1 MVKEKIHRLL
11 FSPAIGDLR
20 RWSKPCRFSIFAI
33 CILKFLLAGCCL
45 LIPLATR
52 GLIDG
57 AASQNGQRL
66 GWCAG
71 VLVLTVLGIRGL
83 SLGISILSIRVNAD
97 LQKGLREMVLR
108 ELMKKQYAS
117 LSAFHSGEL
126 VSRILSDV
134 TVVKNGILEIL
145 PGMVTMAVS
154 FFGAAILLIGMDW
167 RFAVVL
173 VAGGLLGLA
182 LIVLM
187 ESPLKTRHAAVQEA
201 EAKYHASLQET
212 LENLLLVKASGSGK
226 RMERQV
232 GEKQN
237 HLAAVQREKGY
248 LNAAMNHGIHL
259 TFQLSWLL
267 CLLWGGVGIYRGEIT
282 YGMLAAM
289 LQLVNQVQGPISGVA
304 GLAGQAYAAVSSAER
319 IRELL
324 ALPEEPRTVRRELDG
339 GVLTEL
345 RLENVQFG
353 YDKESGPVLRR
364 LNRIIHAGDF
374 VAVTGLSGE
383 GKTTLFRLLLG
394 VYQPD
399 GGSVSLLL
407 HSPGEKQPRSVPIGV
422 WTRKFFAYVPQGNTL
437 FSGTLRENIAMFT
450 ESADEE
456 TILAAAQTACLKE
469 WVSSLPDGLDTML
482 GERGLGVSEGQAQ
495 RIAIARAILTQAPV
509 LLLDEC
515 TSALDEQ
522 TEAQLLSNLSRL
534 KGRTCLMI
542 THRKAVLAVCD
553 YSLRVEHG
561 TVTQSDPT
569 EVCHAVE

>member
-1 MVKEKIHRLL
+1 MREKLHRL
-11 FSPAIGDLR
+11 FHSPAAGDLR
-20 RWSKPCRFSIFAI
+20 RWSRPCRRSIVWI
-33 CILKFLLAGCCL
+33 CILKSLLSALSL
-45 LIPLATR
+45 LIPLSTR

-57 AASQNGQRL
+57 AASHDAARL
-66 GWCAG
+66 GRSAA
-71 VLVLTVLGIRGL
+71 VLLLAAMGIRGL
-83 SLGISILSIRVNAD
+83 SLAVHRLSIRANAA
-97 LQKGLREMVLR
+97 LQGSLRAEILS
-108 ELMKKQYAS
+108 ELMKKQYAG
-117 LSAFHSGEL
+117 LSGFHSGEM
-126 VSRILSDV
+126 VSRMLSDV
-134 TVVKNGILEIL
+134 QVVKNGILEIL
-145 PGMVTMAVS
+145 PDVAGMAVG
-154 FFGAAILLIGMDW
+154 FAGAVLLLIRMDW
-167 RFAVVL
+167 RFAGVL
-173 VAGGLLGLA
+173 IAGGLLGLA
-182 LIVLM
+182 LIAALETPM
-187 ESPLKTRHAAVQEA
+187 KKRHTMVSEA
-201 EAKYHASLQET
+201 EASYHALLQEV
-212 LENLLLVKASGSGK
+212 LENLLLVKASGSGQ
-226 RMERQV
+226 R
-232 GEKQN
+232 
-237 HLAAVQREKGY
+237 LAQKIRQRENRLETAQIQKGDFS
-248 LNAAMNHGIHL
+248 AAMNHWINL
-259 TFQLSWLL
+259 AFQLSWLL
-267 CLLWGGVGIYRGEIT
+267 CLVWGGIGIYRGSLS

-289 LQLVNQVQGPISGVA
+289 LQLANQVQGPISSAA
-304 GLAGQAYAAVSSAER
+304 GIAGRVYAMISSAER
-319 IRELL
+319 IRELTV
-324 ALPEEPRTVRRELDG
+324 LPEEPEQQPPGSGETTLE
-339 GVLTEL
+339 EI

-450 ESADEE
+450 ESADDE

-561 TVTQSDPT
+561 TVTQSDPA
-569 EVCHAVE
+569 EACHAVE